1 MPARL
6 AVWGTAAILIGCAT
20 TTELPPRAAAQAIDL
35 DYRLA
40 ALPWGEG
47 GHMLFLAKAVEED
60 GELKLCGA
68 YGLANVRK
76 PAKGSSRAAAES
88 AVLRLGSVQVA
99 QGLGFMA
106 PHDGSRAPLGQPA
119 RCALTG
125 LDWRPEFAEARPSV
139 RLRSDAL

>member
-20 TTELPPRAAAQAIDL
+20 TTEPPPRAAAQAIDL

-76 PAKGSSRAAAES
+76 PAKGSSRAAANRRFCGLVRFRWRRGWAS
-88 AVLRLGSVQVA
+88 WRRTTVRARLWAS
-99 QGLGFMA
+99 
-106 PHDGSRAPLGQPA
+106 PPA
-119 RCALTG
+119 AL
-125 LDWRPEFAEARPSV
+125 
-139 RLRSDAL
+139 